1 MYLYICIYL
10 KNYFKQILVR
20 AYLRKKSFLN
30 SPNGHSPWDNKLEKK
45 KKHNILNQLSL
56 NVSNN
61 SIQKIHVLFF

>member
-1 MYLYICIYL
+1 MYL
-10 KNYFKQILVR
+10 FKKLFQTNLSKS
-20 AYLRKKSFLN
+20 LFEEKESFLN
-30 SPNGHSPWDNKLEKK
+30 SPKGHSPWDNKLEKK